1 MDSSI
6 DVVHASMLGVL
17 LAVGRR
23 REAAKAAVRKQRRAE
38 GPSSSGMA
46 LGRVGVDAKEAEF

>member
-1 MDSSI
+1 
-6 DVVHASMLGVL
+6 MLGVL

-38 GPSSSGMA
+38 GPSSSGMV